1 MKSWLNLFYTF
12 ILLLSINLLKINAYE
27 IEEDDKIFEN
37 TEVLIKEANNTI
49 VKCKDYLK
57 WSEYINGSCSD
68 YTSKYQCQ
76 THEYIVDPITGVS
89 ANDACCVST
98 M

>member
-1 MKSWLNLFYTF
+1 MIKYLKTRKF
-12 ILLLSINLLKINAYE
+12 LSK
-27 IEEDDKIFEN
+27 KRM
-37 TEVLIKEANNTI
+37 EVLIKEANNTI

-57 WSEYINGSCSD
+57 WSDYINGSCGD

-76 THEYIVDPITGVS
+76 THGYIVDPITGVS